1 MILATVITIAF
12 FAPIALNVIAN
23 VASIRAYA

>member
-12 FAPIALNVIAN
+12 FAPIALNVVAN
-23 VASIRAYA
+23 VVSVRAY